1 MLRKKAYLNG
11 FLEVNVSLLDY
22 FRSEKKN
29 SASLAKE
36 RLQIIV
42 AHERSQR
49 GTPDYLPQLKQD
61 ILDVIRKYVNV
72 NTDAVQVQF
81 DQNEDDLAVLELN
94 VTLPDE
100 EIRTLSVGLEAPS
113 AVVENESRPGISLF
127 PAVASTEE
135 SI

>member
-1 MLRKKAYLNG
+1 M
-11 FLEVNVSLLDY
+11 EVNVSLLDY
-22 FRSEKKN
+22 FRSEKKS

-49 GTPDYLPQLKQD
+49 CTPDYLPQLKQD

-100 EIRTLSVGLEAPS
+100 EKK
-113 AVVENESRPGISLF
+113 
-127 PAVASTEE
+127 
-135 SI
+135 